1 MSYLTYIPFM
11 SSSDKPLVWLHGK
24 MKNTNKKKLLEAAG
38 WRVGSTDDF
47 LNLTEEEAAYIDL
60 KITLSKKVRQC
71 RKRENLTQTQL
82 AECLKSSQSRV
93 AKIEAG
99 DPSVSVDL
107 LIRSLFALGVS
118 KSDLAKMLVSQ

>member
-1 MSYLTYIPFM
+1 MSYLTYISFM
-11 SSSDKPLVWLHGK
+11 SPSDKPLVWLHGQ

-47 LNLTEEEAAYIDL
+47 LNLTDAEAAYIDL
-60 KITLSKKVRQC
+60 KITLSKKVGQY

-107 LIRSLFALGVS
+107 MIRSLFALGVT
-118 KSDLAKMLVSQ
+118 KSDLAKVLVSQ

>member
-1 MSYLTYIPFM
+1 M
-11 SSSDKPLVWLHGK
+11 
-24 MKNTNKKKLLEAAG
+24 NTEKKKLLEAAG

-47 LNLTEEEAAYIDL
+47 LGLTEEEAAYIDL

-82 AECLKSSQSRV
+82 AKCLKSSQSRV
-93 AKIEAG
+93 AKTEAG

-107 LIRSLFALGVS
+107 
-118 KSDLAKMLVSQ
+118 

>member
-1 MSYLTYIPFM
+1 M
-11 SSSDKPLVWLHGK
+11 
-24 MKNTNKKKLLEAAG
+24 NTKKKKLLEAAG

-47 LNLTEEEAAYIDL
+47 LSLTEEEAAYIDL

-71 RKRENLTQTQL
+71 RERENLTQTQL

-107 LIRSLFALGVS
+107 LIRSLFALGVT
-118 KSDLAKMLVSQ
+118 KSELAKMLVSQ

>member
-1 MSYLTYIPFM
+1 M
-11 SSSDKPLVWLHGK
+11 
-24 MKNTNKKKLLEAAG
+24 NTKKKKLLAAAG

-47 LNLTEEEAAYIDL
+47 LSLTDEEAAYIDL

-82 AECLKSSQSRV
+82 AKCLKSSQSRV

-118 KSDLAKMLVSQ
+118 KSELAEMLVSPQA

>member
-11 SSSDKPLVWLHGK
+11 NSSDKPLVWLHGQ

-47 LNLTEEEAAYIDL
+47 LDLTEEEAAYIDL

-107 LIRSLFALGVS
+107 LIRSLFALGVT

>member
-11 SSSDKPLVWLHGK
+11 SSSDKPLVWLHGQ

-47 LNLTEEEAAYIDL
+47 LNLTDEEAAYIDL

-82 AECLKSSQSRV
+82 AKCLKSSQSRV

-107 LIRSLFALGVS
+107 LIRSLFALGVT
-118 KSDLAKMLVSQ
+118 KSELAKMLVSQ

>member
-1 MSYLTYIPFM
+1 M
-11 SSSDKPLVWLHGK
+11 
-24 MKNTNKKKLLEAAG
+24 NTKKKKLLEAAG

-47 LNLTEEEAAYIDL
+47 LDLTDEEAAYIDL
-60 KITLSKKVRQC
+60 KIMLSKKVRQC

-82 AECLKSSQSRV
+82 AKYLKSSQSRV

-107 LIRSLFALGVS
+107 LIRSLFALGVT
-118 KSDLAKMLVSQ
+118 KSDLAKMLVS

>member
-1 MSYLTYIPFM
+1 M
-11 SSSDKPLVWLHGK
+11 
-24 MKNTNKKKLLEAAG
+24 NTKKKKLLEAAG

-47 LNLTEEEAAYIDL
+47 LSLTEEEAAYIDL
-60 KITLSKKVRQC
+60 KITLSKQVRQC

-82 AECLKSSQSRV
+82 AECLKSSQSCV

-107 LIRSLFALGVS
+107 LIRSLFALGVT